1 MRVKNIGVYELIK
14 KYGYLKQKAL
24 HTRRRSTIVF
34 QNLKRVLISLSANLF
49 ILKDVDNLKQDKKN
63 NGLFFLASI
72 SLVLFGAVNVILAFC
87 LKITVDAAI
96 AKDLAA
102 FGEAL
107 LLTLCTAVLDFG
119 MGVLS
124 RLALQQYVKR
134 RLVQAKARRFEQFLR
149 DAAGDETDIAAFSTD
164 VDLLYANNY
173 LNKGMLVYYFAQFIL
188 SVTSIVILS
197 WKVSIV
203 VLLTMFMP
211 LIVPLI
217 MQKRLQKS
225 TASYTEG
232 MNGYLSF
239 VQDVMNGVQ
248 EIRTYGVFKFFSNS
262 HRKLNNQAETLR
274 LKNKLLIYLSNI
286 ISTFIST
293 LSFIATIAICGYL
306 TITGEVTMGTLIA
319 VIQLIN
325 SIVGP
330 VGNISSAVGEIS
342 ATKVLASKYETFSE
356 MAAEA
361 GARPSAV
368 SRIEVE
374 NLSYSYREQ
383 QYVLKD
389 INLIFERGK
398 KYAVLGESG
407 SGKSTLAKLLAG
419 LLDGYSGNITLF
431 DPDGNSIH
439 RTPPDRLVQY
449 VAQEPYLFKLSAIDN
464 VYFGDK
470 ENEESMITRMGRLGI
485 SDLFNDP
492 SALLSN
498 RDRISGGQKQRLV
511 IARALYHNP
520 DVLILDEPTANLD
533 YETSIN
539 TINYVSDS
547 DCGILIVITHNADA
561 QFLNQF
567 DEVITLAEGTAV
579 PKGGLN

>member
-1 MRVKNIGVYELIK
+1 M
-14 KYGYLKQKAL
+14 
-24 HTRRRSTIVF
+24 
-34 QNLKRVLISLSANLF
+34 
-49 ILKDVDNLKQDKKN
+49 KQDKKST
-63 NGLFFLASI
+63 GLFFLASI

-87 LKITVDAAI
+87 LKFTVDAAI

-149 DAAGDETDIAAFSTD
+149 DSASDETDIAAFSTD

-188 SVTSIVILS
+188 SVTSIVILN

-262 HRKLNNQAETLR
+262 HSKLNNQAETLR

-374 NLSYSYREQ
+374 NLSYAYREQ

-389 INLIFERGK
+389 INLVFERGK

>member
-1 MRVKNIGVYELIK
+1 M
-14 KYGYLKQKAL
+14 
-24 HTRRRSTIVF
+24 
-34 QNLKRVLISLSANLF
+34 
-49 ILKDVDNLKQDKKN
+49 DNLKQDKKN

-72 SLVLFGAVNVILAFC
+72 SMVLFGAVNVILAFC

-107 LLTLCTAVLDFG
+107 LLTLCTAFLDFG

-188 SVTSIVILS
+188 SVTSIVILN